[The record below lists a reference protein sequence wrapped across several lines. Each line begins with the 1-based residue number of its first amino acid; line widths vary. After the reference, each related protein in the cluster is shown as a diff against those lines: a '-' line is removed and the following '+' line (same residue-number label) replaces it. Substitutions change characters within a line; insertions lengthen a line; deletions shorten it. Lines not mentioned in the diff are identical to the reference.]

1 VIAALLAA
9 ALTLAPAEVLARYAA
24 ALATVRTPSAL
35 TFEYTLN
42 QTGMRNSEQMHRIFR
57 SGNDERD
64 ELLVMDGR
72 KVVPPRVRIFHGR
85 RNRYTLAGLAPNPEA
100 YAFRFV
106 GTAKAGRHVD
116 YVFET
121 TPRAP
126 GAFRV
131 TTVTIDGVAFVPSA
145 LAFAAPAHAGSGTM
159 TFARFDR
166 YWLPTAVTA
175 RATYR
180 EIPTTEHLT
189 FARYRFPERLPPAT
203 FAVPRALDETP

>member
-1 VIAALLAA
+1 MIATLFAA
-9 ALTLAPAEVLARYAA
+9 ALTLASADVLARYAA
-24 ALATVRTPSAL
+24 ALATVQTPTAL
-35 TFEYTLN
+35 TFEYTLD
-42 QTGMRNSEQMHRIFR
+42 QTGMRNSEQVHRIFR

-64 ELLVMDGR
+64 ELLAVDGR
-72 KVVPPRVRIFHGR
+72 KLAPPSVRIFHGR
-85 RNRYTLAGLAPNPEA
+85 KNRYTLAGLAPRPAA
-100 YAFRFV
+100 YAFRYV

-121 TPRAP
+121 TPRVP

-131 TTVTIDGVAFVPSA
+131 TTVTIDGIAFVPSA
-145 LAFAAPAHAGSGTM
+145 LAFAAPGFGGSGTM

-166 YWLPTAVTA
+166 YWLPTDVMA

-189 FARYRFPERLPPAT
+189 FARYRFPGALPPAT
-203 FAVPRALDETP
+203 FSVPRPLDETP